1 MIIKQTCDI
10 GYEMISL
17 ALIPS
22 PLNFNIVANCEGHE
36 HGMPRVTIVR
46 KQNTITER
54 IVDSRT

>member
-22 PLNFNIVANCEGHE
+22 PLNFNIL
-36 HGMPRVTIVR
+36 VTKYDLIVQHLQMCIISHNEDR
-46 KQNTITER
+46 TIDY
-54 IVDSRT
+54 VL